1 MRYLFFVLL
10 AVFGIH
16 RTAYTHPHA
25 FIDLKTHAL
34 IDNGFL
40 QGFDTRWILDDLAS
54 AELIYEIQSSAD
66 PEQARQNIAEELSET
81 ARAAHFFST
90 LHDKH
95 NRTLAFADRPSR
107 YEVEVKDGRI
117 HFLMTITLQ
126 NAFDVTQSPVV
137 LRTYE
142 PSYYISMEYGEP
154 NDVSVSDNHCKA
166 HWEQP
171 KTDNS
176 LRQYAQS
183 LDKNDT
189 PDLPDNEALS
199 LGAHFAQKMVIQCPI

>member
-10 AVFGIH
+10 AIFGVN
-16 RTAYTHPHA
+16 RTASPHPHA

-40 QGFDTRWILDDLAS
+40 QGFETRWILDDLAS
-54 AELIYEIQSSAD
+54 AELIYEIQNSAD
-66 PEQARQNIAEELSET
+66 PEQARKNIAEELSET
-81 ARAAHFFST
+81 ARAAHYFST
-90 LHDKH
+90 LHDKQS
-95 NRTLAFADRPSR
+95 NALAFADAPSR
-107 YEVEVKDGRI
+107 YDVEVTDGRI
-117 HFLMTITLQ
+117 HFLMTISLQ
-126 NAFDVTQSPVV
+126 NTFDVTQSPVV

-142 PSYYISMEYGEP
+142 PSYYISMEYSAP
-154 NDVSVSDNHCKA
+154 SDVSVSDNHCKA

-183 LDKNDT
+183 LDKSDT
-189 PDLPDNEALS
+189 PDLPNNEALS
-199 LGAHFAQKMVIQCPI
+199 LGAHFAQKMVIQCPL